1 MLSKILMGVS
11 VALLIGFLI
20 ASKALLAAK
29 EENGTLI
36 QGVETAKGVNARQ
49 ALTLAE
55 VQRNHDNLLVQIE
68 REKQKAKAA
77 TEALAISRQGLIQ
90 AGVDFDQR
98 MKTALEE
105 LSDED
110 LECASLFV
118 PQPLIDGLR
127 DDQAS
132 GLNGP

>member
-1 MLSKILMGVS
+1 MLSKVMIGVS
-11 VALLIGFLI
+11 AAMAIALLLVG
-20 ASKALLAAK
+20 KMLLAAK

-68 REKQKAKAA
+68 TERRKAREA
-77 TEALAISRQGLIQ
+77 TKALAVSDQGLIQ
-90 AGVDFDQR
+90 AEEDFEQR
-98 MKTALEE
+98 MATALEE

-110 LECASLFV
+110 LECASLFL
-118 PQPLIDGLR
+118 PQPLIDGLHER
-127 DDQAS
+127 T
-132 GLNGP
+132 GGPD